1 MVVSDT
7 NGGGRYNFSNNIPTR
22 YHTMA
27 SNGAYIKRIVY
38 LFIAGHVE
46 SKGE

>member
-1 MVVSDT
+1 MVGSDT

-27 SNGAYIKRIVY
+27 SNDVK
-38 LFIAGHVE
+38 
-46 SKGE
+46 